1 MPERP
6 AGIGFGARGE
16 PVMADDSQALQGGG
30 PDEFLFRQI
39 VETAPDALIVVDGES
54 RIVVVNAQVEVLFE
68 YSRAELLG
76 QGIDVLV
83 PERFRAQHARHRH
96 HYFEHSKVRPMGVG
110 LDLYGRRKDGSE
122 FPVEISL
129 SPLRLQSGIWVSAA
143 IRDITER
150 KLVQDAWFAERE
162 RAEITLNS
170 IGDGV
175 ISTDL
180 DGHITYL
187 NPIAEALTGWPV
199 AEAVGQPLARVF
211 RLSDCV
217 SGQPVS
223 APIELPIV
231 NNQVVASNTNW
242 MLHSRNGEETPI
254 EDSAAPIHDRQG
266 AVAGAVIVFHDVSE
280 ARAVALQM
288 SHLAQYDHLTG
299 LPNRMLF
306 QDRLQQAIALAQRH
320 GNRLAVLFLDLD
332 RFKYINDSLGHT
344 VGDQLLHAV
353 AARLLGCVRSSDTV
367 GRQSGD
373 EFVILLS
380 EIEFPE
386 FAALTAQKLLHAL
399 ALPYPIDEHNVT
411 VTGSIGIS
419 IYPDDSRD
427 AGMLMQNADTAMY
440 YAKEHGR
447 NSHQFF
453 KAEMNERSVERQ
465 FLENSLRQA
474 LQRKEFLLHFQPKV
488 NLETGAVSGVEALL
502 RWLHPVRGHI
512 APAQFIPVAEDS
524 GLILQIGQWALRE
537 ACHQAQLWRRS
548 GLPPIVMAVNI
559 SAMEFRA
566 PGFLDNVRAILRE
579 SDLPPQCLELELTES
594 VLMRDV
600 EATNSVLHELKAMGV
615 RLAVDDFG
623 TGYSSLS
630 YLKRFPI
637 DVLKIDQSF
646 VRDIN
651 TDNEDATIVSA
662 VIGMGRN
669 LNQQVVAEG
678 VETTEQLQFLRNH
691 RCSEGQGYLLGRP
704 LAALECAQ
712 FLRGLS
718 TSLLH

>member
-1 MPERP
+1 
-6 AGIGFGARGE
+6 
-16 PVMADDSQALQGGG
+16 MADDSQTLRGGG
-30 PDEFLFRQI
+30 PDELLFRQI

-54 RIVVVNAQVEVLFE
+54 RIVVVNAQVEALFE
-68 YSRAELLG
+68 YPRGELLG

-83 PERFRAQHARHRH
+83 PERFRARHTRHRR
-96 HYFEHSKVRPMGVG
+96 HYFEHSKVRPMGMG

-129 SPLRLQSGIWVSAA
+129 SPLHLESGIWVSVA
-143 IRDITER
+143 IRDMTER
-150 KLVQDAWFAERE
+150 RLVQDAWFAERE
-162 RAEITLNS
+162 RAEITLSS

-199 AEAVGQPLARVF
+199 VEAVGQPLTRVF

-217 SGQPVS
+217 SGEPVF
-223 APIELPIV
+223 APIELPIA
-231 NNQVVASNTNW
+231 NNQIVSSSTNW
-242 MLHSRNGEETPI
+242 ILHSRNGDETPI
-254 EDSAAPIHDRQG
+254 EDSVAPIHDRQG

-320 GNRLAVLFLDLD
+320 NNRLAVLFLDLD

-411 VTGSIGIS
+411 ITGSIGIS

-427 AGMLMQNADTAMY
+427 AAMLMQNADTAMY

-474 LQRKEFLLHFQPKV
+474 LQRKEFVLHFQPKV

-502 RWLHPVRGHI
+502 RWWHPERGHI
-512 APAQFIPVAEDS
+512 TPAQFIPVAEDC

-537 ACHQAQLWRRS
+537 ACQQAQLWRRS
-548 GLPPIVMAVNI
+548 GLPSIVMAVNI

-579 SDLPPQCLELELTES
+579 SDLPPECLELELTES

-600 EATNSVLHELKAMGV
+600 EATNRVLHELKAMGV

-646 VRDIN
+646 VRDIH

-678 VETTEQLQFLRNH
+678 VETTEQLQFLRSH

-704 LAALECAQ
+704 LAAMECAQ

-718 TSLLH
+718 AVSLLH